1 MQPLQR
7 GHAADICL
15 SSKEEAV
22 LAVSSDDGD
31 EGTIQALAFKAEE
44 AGEYGDVLGRIGEG
58 ESAWL
63 VGDEAWLCDSRASTH
78 MMPSADCMTNYRECN
93 LKLRIADGS
102 TRSIEGY
109 GDITFVFRSGNGLV
123 QVLLT
128 NVAHVPKLR
137 YHLFFLPT
145 LVKNGHT
152 FEGPL
157 AGIVVNLKSC
167 LLYTSDAADE

>member
-1 MQPLQR
+1 M
-7 GHAADICL
+7 
-15 SSKEEAV
+15 

-93 LKLRIADGS
+93 LKLHIADGT
-102 TRSIEGY
+102 TRSIEGEC
-109 GDITFVFRSGNGLV
+109 
-123 QVLLT
+123 QVSLETILWT
-128 NVAHVPKLR
+128 
-137 YHLFFLPT
+137 
-145 LVKNGHT
+145 
-152 FEGPL
+152 
-157 AGIVVNLKSC
+157 
-167 LLYTSDAADE
+167 